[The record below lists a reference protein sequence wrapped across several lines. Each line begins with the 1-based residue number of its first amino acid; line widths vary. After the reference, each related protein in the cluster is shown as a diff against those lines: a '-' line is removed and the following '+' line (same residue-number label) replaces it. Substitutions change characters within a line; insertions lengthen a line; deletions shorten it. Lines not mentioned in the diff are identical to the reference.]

1 MILQKLK
8 IENFG
13 KIKHLKLSFDSQLA
27 IISTLNADEIIQAI
41 GLVTNNKKIYGRNTK
56 QTQSNNTCISAELEI
71 NGKSVLLSAREQF
84 LHDTLKYDAYKK
96 EKMEPISPAEVFRS
110 IRLCQ
115 EEENLTYYRFSRR
128 NNYAERFLH
137 YKDPDKYYSPG
148 EFQKLTDGMGTTRS
162 FRACLAEYIR
172 DYKTEIFSKY
182 RCEVNL
188 LSDGRFVSFSANS
201 SNDGIS
207 VNEADTKLFDF
218 MCYID
223 VNAFWGR
230 FEDIR
235 NMNHEKWPMVIDGV
249 ALLNNP
255 DYDELRL
262 KAIGLGRQLII
273 KEAPDL

>member
-1 MILQKLK
+1 M
-8 IENFG
+8 
-13 KIKHLKLSFDSQLA
+13 
-27 IISTLNADEIIQAI
+27 
-41 GLVTNNKKIYGRNTK
+41 
-56 QTQSNNTCISAELEI
+56 
-71 NGKSVLLSAREQF
+71 
-84 LHDTLKYDAYKK
+84 
-96 EKMEPISPAEVFRS
+96 
-110 IRLCQ
+110 
-115 EEENLTYYRFSRR
+115 
-128 NNYAERFLH
+128 
-137 YKDPDKYYSPG
+137 
-148 EFQKLTDGMGTTRS
+148 
-162 FRACLAEYIR
+162 
-172 DYKTEIFSKY
+172 
-182 RCEVNL
+182 

-218 MCYID
+218 MCYIA